1 MSKEDI
7 IRAWKDP
14 EYRNSL
20 SEEQR
25 SQLPENPAGVIE
37 LTDSE
42 LEVVAGG
49 VGIDLGTISPESFC
63 CATIWKKRGGGCP
76 NPVFLF

>member
-25 SQLPENPAGVIE
+25 SQLPENPAGVIKLSDE
-37 LTDSE
+37 EMST
-42 LEVVAGG
+42 VAGG
-49 VGIDLGTISPESFC
+49 IDIQWGITYNTIDPFFT
-63 CATIWKKRGGGCP
+63 ACP
-76 NPVFLF
+76 KGSCFFGFA